1 LKINETPMD
10 QIEPQPCGILKRSR
24 HVLPGAKKTLV
35 SFTWLLYSEATVS
48 ELQRKDDRLVD
59 SKPAPQNIQD
69 GFLNLARREKITV
82 TIYLVNGA
90 KLLGRIKSFDKFSLI
105 LESGA
110 QEQLIFKHAI
120 STISQ
125 ARRATGEL
133 RQPAA
138 AVSESPP
145 DPTAEAAAT

>member
-1 LKINETPMD
+1 
-10 QIEPQPCGILKRSR
+10 
-24 HVLPGAKKTLV
+24 
-35 SFTWLLYSEATVS
+35 
-48 ELQRKDDRLVD
+48 VD

-105 LESGA
+105 METGS

-133 RQPAA
+133 RQPPAA
-138 AVSESPP
+138 SENQPEQ
-145 DPTAEAAAT
+145 TAEASVT

>member
-1 LKINETPMD
+1 M
-10 QIEPQPCGILKRSR
+10 
-24 HVLPGAKKTLV
+24 
-35 SFTWLLYSEATVS
+35 
-48 ELQRKDDRLVD
+48 D

-105 LESGA
+105 METGS

-133 RQPAA
+133 RPSTTS
-138 AVSESPP
+138 SENHPEP
-145 DPTAEAAAT
+145 NAEASGT

>member
-1 LKINETPMD
+1 MD
-10 QIEPQPCGILKRSR
+10 
-24 HVLPGAKKTLV
+24 A
-35 SFTWLLYSEATVS
+35 
-48 ELQRKDDRLVD
+48 
-59 SKPAPQNIQD
+59 KPAPQNIQD
-69 GFLNLARREKITV
+69 GFLNLARREKTTL

-125 ARRATGEL
+125 ARRASGEL
-133 RQPAA
+133 RGQQTSPAGESTAEPTEEPAA
-138 AVSESPP
+138 S
-145 DPTAEAAAT
+145 

>member
-1 LKINETPMD
+1 MNIKRLSLSSAWYTLAF
-10 QIEPQPCGILKRSR
+10 LKRSSDYE
-24 HVLPGAKKTLV
+24 V
-35 SFTWLLYSEATVS
+35 Y
-48 ELQRKDDRLVD
+48 RLVD

-69 GFLNLARREKITV
+69 GFLNLARREKTTV
-82 TIYLVNGA
+82 TLYLVNGA

-105 LESGA
+105 METGA

-133 RQPAA
+133 RTPHTAPR
-138 AVSESPP
+138 VP
-145 DPTAEAAAT
+145 DQNEETSSS

>member
-1 LKINETPMD
+1 M
-10 QIEPQPCGILKRSR
+10 
-24 HVLPGAKKTLV
+24 
-35 SFTWLLYSEATVS
+35 
-48 ELQRKDDRLVD
+48 D

-105 LESGA
+105 METGS

-125 ARRATGEL
+125 ARRSTGEL
-133 RQPAA
+133 RQSTAS
-138 AVSESPP
+138 SETHPEQN
-145 DPTAEAAAT
+145 AEASGT